1 MKRFVKFFQAAHR
14 QLKLILI
21 ILCGL
26 GITLL
31 TQTAQ
36 AEALRDPTQP
46 PASVYGDT
54 VTNEDQEVIAGP
66 VLQSVMIGPQYRS
79 AIINGQKVML
89 GKKYGQATL
98 INLDEH
104 KAVLRNQD
112 MTTLT
117 LMLDYAIEKKIVSP
131 VTSPPATKRKVTR
144 SSKPIVVSEK

>member
-1 MKRFVKFFQAAHR
+1 MKLFIKFFQAAHC
-14 QLKLILI
+14 QLKLLMN
-21 ILCGL
+21 ILCGVVV
-26 GITLL
+26 TLVM
-31 TQTAQ
+31 QTTQ

-46 PASVYGDT
+46 PASVYSDT
-54 VTNEDQEVIAGP
+54 VTNDDQEVIADP

>member
-1 MKRFVKFFQAAHR
+1 MKRFVKFFQATQH
-14 QLKLILI
+14 QLKLLMN
-21 ILCGL
+21 ILCGI
-26 GITLL
+26 GITLVMQN
-31 TQTAQ
+31 TH
-36 AEALRDPTQP
+36 AETLRDPTQP
-46 PASVYGDT
+46 PASVYSDN
-54 VTNEDQEVIAGP
+54 VTNEDQEVNAGP

-112 MTTLT
+112 MTTQT

-131 VTSPPATKRKVTR
+131 VATPPAAKRKVTR
-144 SSKPIVVSEK
+144 SSKPIVVSER